1 MNKIN
6 SAYNFDHHLRI
17 SAVNCEFK
25 IKGIPIETFYRT
37 ESSSYNIK
45 YSLNFLKYLA
55 SYILEKNYRSYNFF
69 VFAKLLKFN

>member
-17 SAVNCEFK
+17 RAVNYKLK
-25 IKGIPIETFYRT
+25 IKEIPIETFYRT